1 MRSTVVA
8 LAVLAAASVATP
20 AWSDAP
26 SQFIEDGGGRL
37 SYAAGDWCAFPI
49 TYRFQFTSR
58 SEVFSSDGVSTK
70 ILQHVRSRGWFRND
84 RNGTTITFR
93 SSASVATDL
102 TVEDFTSNYFVYR
115 GVIDLYRSEDGR
127 VLAVRRG
134 QFRLS
139 RSGDVTF
146 DAAEA
151 SRYVDVCPFLA

>member
-20 AWSDAP
+20 AWSDDP

-84 RNGTTITFR
+84 RTGTTITFR
-93 SSASVATDL
+93 SSATVATDL
-102 TVEDFTSNYFVYR
+102 TVEDFTSDYFVYR
-115 GVIDLYRSEDGR
+115 GVIDLYRSADGG

-151 SRYVDVCPFLA
+151 SRYVDFCPFLV